1 MKRSF
6 WRVVI
11 FTSTLFLF
19 ILSSC
24 AMLEYYT
31 TAGMLEAYVL
41 KGLFLSPVEGVTVV
55 VKSNWGR
62 IRGEGKT
69 DSSGIAKIGTK
80 LIKDGEQLNV
90 IVKKENYGTVVFQD
104 IKFKAN
110 DSIQIFPYL
119 EESVATPTYE
129 IPIDIDV
136 RLYTDSTK
144 SKSVDPSSVATDTI
158 YVVVN
163 AKPKEFDI
171 KKIYVKVNGTP
182 GGVLNLPA
190 DLSNEY
196 RTNLEGTISLKDL
209 QGEIPLIVVAQDK
222 NNDKVQKVI
231 YLNIVK

>member
-41 KGLFLSPVEGVTVV
+41 KGLLSPVEGATVV

-110 DSIQIFPYL
+110 DSIRIFPYL

-182 GGVLNLPA
+182 GVILNLPA

-196 RTNLEGTISLKDL
+196 STNLEDTISLKDL

>member
-1 MKRSF
+1 
-6 WRVVI
+6 
-11 FTSTLFLF
+11 
-19 ILSSC
+19 
-24 AMLEYYT
+24 MLEYYT

-41 KGLFLSPVEGVTVV
+41 KGPLSPVEGVTVV

-69 DSSGIAKIGTK
+69 DSLGIAKIGTN

-182 GGVLNLPA
+182 GVIHNLLA

-196 RTNLEGTISLKDL
+196 STNLERTISLKDL

-222 NNDKVQKVI
+222 NNNKVQKVI

>member
-41 KGLFLSPVEGVTVV
+41 KGLLSPVEGATVV

-182 GGVLNLPA
+182 GVILNLPA

-196 RTNLEGTISLKDL
+196 STNLEDTISLKDL

>member
-1 MKRSF
+1 
-6 WRVVI
+6 
-11 FTSTLFLF
+11 
-19 ILSSC
+19 
-24 AMLEYYT
+24 MLEYYT
-31 TAGMLEAYVL
+31 TAGMLEAYVF
-41 KGLFLSPVEGVTVV
+41 KGLLSPVEGATVV

-69 DSSGIAKIGTK
+69 DSSGIAKIGTN

-110 DSIQIFPYL
+110 DSIQILPYL

-144 SKSVDPSSVATDTI
+144 SKSVNPSSVATDTI

-163 AKPKEFDI
+163 AKPEEFDI

-182 GGVLNLPA
+182 GVIVYLST

-196 RTNLEGTISLKDL
+196 STNLEGTISLKDL